1 MGTAVDHMSNLNMN
15 SNSDS
20 TTLSVPKLRDDG
32 SNWADYQPRI
42 ERVLGSKGLW
52 RHVLGAAI
60 APKPYILLAGVPV
73 IADGKTPATEEQI
86 EAKEAK
92 IQEYERKECLAQHVI
107 LSTTST
113 RLGSKI
119 KNMTSANE
127 MWEAVKANATTKSSL
142 YLLDAKDQSASM
154 KLAETDDAKTHLDE
168 MKQHFQLMVQRRDN
182 LTKMG
187 SELSDT
193 RFNTIIMSSLPES
206 YRPTLQTITAAEKVG
221 KLSGGQS
228 SVMKSDDLMSFI
240 IEEAQHRLINDERTK
255 TAESALAARTKGS
268 GNSRGKGRFSDKL
281 KVTCNN
287 CKRDGHVKDNCYS
300 KGGGKEG
307 QGPKQRQRAKE
318 AETAVVAVNDE
329 DEELFAFTCSSDYA
343 TVAQKLD
350 VLKSRLGT
358 CIDSGASRDYC
369 PDHSKFSS
377 YKRIK
382 CKITTADG
390 CTLNAIGIGDLHIEI
405 PNGSAKTKTVFKNA
419 IHAPDMAFTL
429 ISISRLDQAGYTV
442 TFNKN
447 MCTIMNPSGKVIGKI
462 PHSNG
467 LYKISGPMSPAAN
480 ETVNLASN
488 KMTISEA
495 HKKFGHIAHSA
506 IKYAITNSQVTG
518 VELDFDSKPEFCE
531 ACAKAKSIR
540 LPFPKE
546 SETRAEIFGERV
558 HWDLWG
564 PASVKSLNGHHYVA
578 ARIDDATRQT
588 KLYFQEKK
596 SQTYNSYL
604 KDEAYIETPTGN
616 RIKSCRSD
624 RGGEFLT
631 TRFVNHQD
639 LKGTKRELTV
649 HDSPPQNGVSERGMR
664 TRAE

>member
-1 MGTAVDHMSNLNMN
+1 MLRIPEFVDFEKREY
-15 SNSDS
+15 
-20 TTLSVPKLRDDG
+20 LSK
-32 SNWADYQPRI
+32 
-42 ERVLGSKGLW
+42 
-52 RHVLGAAI
+52 H
-60 APKPYILLAGVPV
+60 IL
-73 IADGKTPATEEQI
+73 
-86 EAKEAK
+86 
-92 IQEYERKECLAQHVI
+92 

-113 RLGSKI
+113 RLRAKI
-119 KNMTSANE
+119 KDLSTAEAMWKVVTEDATS
-127 MWEAVKANATTKSSL
+127 KSTL
-142 YLLDAKDQSASM
+142 YILDAEDQLSSM
-154 KLAETDDAKTHLDE
+154 KLADNEDPKTHLTE
-168 MKQHFQLMVQRRDN
+168 LKQHLQLMQQRREN
-182 LTKMG
+182 LTKIG
-187 SELSDT
+187 STISET
-193 RFNTIIMSSLPES
+193 RFNIIIMSSLPES
-206 YRPTLQTITAAEKVG
+206 YRPTLQTITASERVG

-255 TAESALAARTKGS
+255 TAESVLAARTKGS

-350 VLKSRLGT
+350 VPKSRLGT

-369 PDHSKFSS
+369 PDRAKFSN
-377 YKRIK
+377 YKSIER
-382 CKITTADG
+382 KITKADG
-390 CTLNAIGIGDLHIEI
+390 RTLSAIGIGDLHIEI

-467 LYKISGPMSPAAN
+467 LYKISGPTSPAAN

-596 SQTYNSYL
+596 SQTYDSYL
-604 KDEAYIETPTGN
+604 KDEAYIETQTGN

-639 LKGTKRELTV
+639 LKGTKKELTV